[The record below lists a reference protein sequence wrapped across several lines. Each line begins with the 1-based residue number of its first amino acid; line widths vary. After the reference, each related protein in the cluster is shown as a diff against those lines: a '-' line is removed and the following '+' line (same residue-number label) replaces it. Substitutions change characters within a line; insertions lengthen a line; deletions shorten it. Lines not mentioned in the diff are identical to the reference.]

1 MDKTLNKTATKS
13 QRLPIY
19 KKYAKNA
26 ESSWLDPTTRLK
38 PSDLS
43 KPSLDVNPEDYPL
56 ITEFNNIMDHTS
68 QCHSTVDIDQPIFEP
83 SPKIVVFEDYEPF
96 SIVKKKLFFRNKDSV
111 SALYFHILTSFMIL
125 MTTVFAVFRLVA
137 KSD

>member
-1 MDKTLNKTATKS
+1 MASTTLNKTATKT

-26 ESSWLDPTTRLK
+26 ETSWLDPTTKLK

-56 ITEFNNIMDHTS
+56 ITQFNNIMDNTIQSHCS
-68 QCHSTVDIDQPIFEP
+68 VDIDQPIFEP

-96 SIVKKKLFFRNKDSV
+96 TIVKKKLFFRNKDAV
-111 SALYFHILTSFMIL
+111 SLYSESMIPYRW
-125 MTTVFAVFRLVA
+125 FCI
-137 KSD
+137 

>member
-1 MDKTLNKTATKS
+1 MASTTLNKSSKT

-19 KKYAKNA
+19 KKYAKTA
-26 ESSWLDPTTRLK
+26 ESSWLDPSTKLK

-56 ITEFNNIMDHTS
+56 ITQFNNIMDNTVQSH
-68 QCHSTVDIDQPIFEP
+68 CTVDIDQPIFEP

-96 SIVKKKLFFRNKDSV
+96 TIVKKKLFFRNKDSV
-111 SALYFHILTSFMIL
+111 
-125 MTTVFAVFRLVA
+125 
-137 KSD
+137 